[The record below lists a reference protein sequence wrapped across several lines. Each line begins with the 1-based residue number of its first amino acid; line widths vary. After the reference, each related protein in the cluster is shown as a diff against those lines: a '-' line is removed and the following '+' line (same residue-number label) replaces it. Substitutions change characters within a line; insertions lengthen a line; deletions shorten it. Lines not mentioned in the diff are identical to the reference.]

1 MKKTLYII
9 ALLALSACSSSD
21 QATRALQAA
30 GYKDINITGYSFFG
44 CDEKDSSNTRRRQMS
59 QHDTLTLETTR
70 AAFER
75 YFLESRKSKG
85 ANRKPTFERFE
96 DGTYKDDHTQRHWW
110 TWQNAIATPAQ
121 AQQSEPAKPL
131 FASKDSTV

>member
-44 CDEKDSSNTRRRQMS
+44 CDEKDSFHTG
-59 QHDTLTLETTR
+59 
-70 AAFER
+70 FEATGPNGQR
-75 YFLESRKSKG
+75 VDGVVCSGWFKG
-85 ANRKPTFERFE
+85 ATIRTN
-96 DGTYKDDHTQRHWW
+96 
-110 TWQNAIATPAQ
+110 
-121 AQQSEPAKPL
+121 
-131 FASKDSTV
+131 